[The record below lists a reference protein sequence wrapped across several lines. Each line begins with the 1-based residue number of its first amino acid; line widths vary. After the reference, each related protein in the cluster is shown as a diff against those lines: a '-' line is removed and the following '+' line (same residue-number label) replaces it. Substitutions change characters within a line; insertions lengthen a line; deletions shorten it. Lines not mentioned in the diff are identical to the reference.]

1 MGAICFLGRSVLNM
15 LDTTQQAPH
24 FEAKPTF
31 GRHVSLDEAC
41 RERPMVLIFVPSLGS
56 AVSRA
61 CLAQVQEKVSAFDL
75 AGVGLVG
82 LTRSTLRATQDFV
95 PRYHLRFPLIAD
107 PEGTIFSLYGVDR
120 VGVKQA
126 LNSLR
131 PSALKQGLQ
140 ALRFG
145 VGVPEKALF
154 CPPAA
159 FAIAQGGQI
168 CHAHIGR
175 SLVSTLPLQLLL
187 AKAECAKAPKPK
199 SR

>member
-1 MGAICFLGRSVLNM
+1 MLPGEKRFKV
-15 LDTTQQAPH
+15 LDTEQKAPH

-31 GRHVSLDEAC
+31 GLHFSLNDAC
-41 RERPMVLIFVPSLGS
+41 RERPLVLIFVPSLGS
-56 AVSRA
+56 AISRA
-61 CLAQVQEKVSAFDL
+61 CLAQVQEMVSAFDL

-107 PEGTIFSLYGVDR
+107 PQGAIFSQYGVDR
-120 VGVKQA
+120 LGLKQA

-131 PSALKQGLQ
+131 LGALKQGIQ

-145 VGVPEKALF
+145 VGLPEKALF
-154 CPPAA
+154 WPPAA
-159 FAIAQGGQI
+159 FAIAQGGLI
-168 CHAHIGR
+168 CHTHISR
-175 SLVSTLPLQLLL
+175 SLVSTLPLPLLL
-187 AKAECAKAPKPK
+187 TKAESAKAPKPK